1 VDEHSDEETVMGAS
15 DILTKPPMVANA
27 RLSYG
32 DHPDQCGDLWLPPGD
47 GPHPVALLIH
57 GGFWRARY
65 DRGYLGHLA
74 AALRGLGV
82 ATWNIEYR
90 RVGQTGGGW
99 TGTFE
104 DIAAAAAYLRI
115 LTERYSLD
123 LRRVVAVGHSAGG
136 HLALWLAAR
145 AGRRPDEAI
154 WVESR
159 LPLKKVIALAGIG
172 DLRQA
177 WDLGLSNHA
186 VGELL
191 GGSPLAVPQRYA
203 VASPAD
209 LLPLGTAQT
218 LIHGD
223 AADDVPL
230 ALSQRYAALARQAGD
245 DVDLIVLPG
254 LGHFELVDPTS
265 AAWPTVSQVILSAL
279 SGEGQPT

>member
-1 VDEHSDEETVMGAS
+1 MGAS
-15 DILTKPPMVANA
+15 DILSRPPMVADA

-65 DRGYLGHLA
+65 DRGYLGHLG
-74 AALRGLGV
+74 AALREHGV
-82 ATWNIEYR
+82 AAWNIEYR
-90 RVGQTGGGW
+90 RVGQPGGGW

-104 DIAAAAAYLRI
+104 DIAAAAAYLRV

-123 LRRVVAVGHSAGG
+123 LQRVVAVGHSAGG

-145 AGRRPDEAI
+145 AGRRPDDVNWAAPP
-154 WVESR
+154 
-159 LPLKKVIALAGIG
+159 LPLSRVIALAGIG

-203 VASPAD
+203 SASPAD
-209 LLPLGTAQT
+209 LLPLCTAQT

-223 AADDVPL
+223 ADDDVPL

-254 LGHFELVDPTS
+254 LGHFELVDPIS